1 MERKKQIIST
11 TEEEIKDRREQIVTP
26 VLRQFYY
33 SKYVLWLRC
42 WEVVR
47 SDDKKSIYK
56 RRSMKNNEDTNSC
69 SKDETF
75 FVTGYEG
82 KWIQRSL
89 RSSFQLFI

>member
-1 MERKKQIIST
+1 MIRT
-11 TEEEIKDRREQIVTP
+11 AEEWVINKNIKINNNNI
-26 VLRQFYY
+26 
-33 SKYVLWLRC
+33 RC
-42 WEVVR
+42 CEVVR

-82 KWIQRSL
+82 K
-89 RSSFQLFI
+89 